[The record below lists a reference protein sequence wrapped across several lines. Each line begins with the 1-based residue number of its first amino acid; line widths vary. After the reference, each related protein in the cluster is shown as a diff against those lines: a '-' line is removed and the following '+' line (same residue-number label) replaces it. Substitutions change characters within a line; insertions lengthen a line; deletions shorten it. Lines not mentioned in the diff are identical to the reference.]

1 MQATALCARCHLQE
15 IDIHDGSCV
24 EPLLVLRATTKLDV
38 MCAGGARGALL
49 SIWDSITIQNMMR
62 FRSCVLKKRRR
73 KVLRKAKTDFNH
85 RVLWRSRAPSTYT
98 ERERESVAT
107 GNVHRRR
114 WPWEIDSPP
123 SRLQLECWC
132 SNKGS
137 SAQIQNTFLL
147 SVRTRYEYRMLSAI
161 PAQV

>member
-1 MQATALCARCHLQE
+1 M
-15 IDIHDGSCV
+15 
-24 EPLLVLRATTKLDV
+24 
-38 MCAGGARGALL
+38 RGAFISPKSNNKAGCDMCRRSARRLVKHL
-49 SIWDSITIQNMMR
+49 RFNHNTEYDEVSQLCFKEEEEKGAAKGENRLQSPSPLALTGTIQVYR
-62 FRSCVLKKRRR
+62 
-73 KVLRKAKTDFNH
+73 
-85 RVLWRSRAPSTYT
+85 
-98 ERERESVAT
+98 ERERECVAT

-147 SVRTRYEYRMLSAI
+147 SVRTLYEYRMLSAI

>member
-85 RVLWRSRAPSTYT
+85 RVLCAHGHHPRIQ
-98 ERERESVAT
+98 RERESVAT

-161 PAQV
+161 PARV